1 HLAVGAGLDTAALAS
16 TSGPPRLFE
25 AFNPLRTGSVL
36 RPHAWERLKLHA
48 KTCDLRRP
56 CRSRTDRK
64 RQSHTC
70 NRPPSRDRERS
81 SNAGPRH
88 PHVLACLPRTQQPEG
103 TTAKNQSIASASRTL
118 RQDLAKCEPAPRR
131 SERLWHQCW
140 PARALATATAEDAG
154 CSAGGCP
161 MDKCQAP
168 GRLCHRHAGR

>member
-1 HLAVGAGLDTAALAS
+1 LPVGAGLDTAALAS

-36 RPHAWERLKLHA
+36 RPHAWERLKLMP
-48 KTCDLRRP
+48 RP
-56 CRSRTDRK
+56 VASGARAGRAPTASARATPAIDRPAA
-64 RQSHTC
+64 TGG
-70 NRPPSRDRERS
+70 RS

-88 PHVLACLPRTQQPEG
+88 PHVLACLPRTAQPEG

-131 SERLWHQCW
+131 SERLCHQCW
-140 PARALATATAEDAG
+140 PARPLATATAEDAG